1 MVIMPP
7 IALITDFGEEDF
19 YVGATKGAMLSVNP
33 EANIVDITHY
43 IPKHDIR
50 TASFI
55 IANAAET
62 FPEGSIFIA
71 VIDPGVGTKRRC
83 ISLRTENGL
92 YFIGPDN
99 GVFTLPAEKF
109 GVDEVREV
117 SNRELM
123 MSDVSSTFHGRDI
136 MAPVGAHLSIGT
148 EFSRVGPEI
157 KDMELLEIESP
168 KISGGKIQGK
178 ILRIDDFGN
187 LVTNVKED
195 LIKELGGPGTT
206 FKIQIEGEE
215 LEVPFVETFG
225 EVPKGEKLCY
235 LGSANLL
242 EIAKNQENLAD
253 GLNLE
258 KEDELNIRITR

>member
-19 YVGATKGAMLSVNP
+19 YVGAMRGAILSINP

-43 IPKHDIR
+43 IPKHDVR

-92 YFIGPDN
+92 YFVGPDN
-99 GVFTLPAEKF
+99 GVFTLPAEEF
-109 GVDEVREV
+109 GVDEIREV

-123 MSDVSSTFHGRDI
+123 RADVSSTFHGRDI

-148 EFSRVGPEI
+148 GFSRVGPGIE
-157 KDMELLEIESP
+157 DMKLLEIEGP
-168 KISGGKIQGK
+168 RLSGGEIQGE

-195 LIKELGGPGTT
+195 LIKELGRPGTT
-206 FKIQIEGEE
+206 FIIQIEGEE
-215 LEVPFVETFG
+215 LEVPFVKTFG
-225 EVPKGEKLCY
+225 EVPKGEELCY

-242 EIAKNQENLAD
+242 EIAKNQGNLAHD
-253 GLNLE
+253 LNLE
-258 KEDELNIRITR
+258 KEDELNMRITR